1 MKKFFCHCGNQVF
14 FESRQCLYCKTN
26 LGFDPGNMEMR
37 TLTAV
42 HGQLFEASDQQ
53 LFRFCSNEMEFG
65 VCNWLLPK
73 ESNDSL
79 CTACQFNRTVPNQ
92 SQPENRARW
101 LRLEQGKKRLFFTLI
116 QLGLPFENGWAE
128 PERGLLLDF
137 IEDGRTQPL
146 FAETFVTTGYL
157 GGVITIN
164 VMEADDIA
172 RVTVK
177 SELKES
183 YRTVLGH
190 LRHESG
196 HYYWSRLNPD
206 DDMKRAF
213 RNVFGDER
221 QDYRSAL
228 DDYYRH
234 GPAPDWADHFI
245 SSYASAHPS
254 EDWAESWG
262 HYLHI
267 YDALE
272 TAAAHGVINHGPS
285 AMDMQ
290 TRIDIWRQ
298 LSITLNELNRSVG
311 RQDAYPFII
320 NHQVENKLVFVDRVI
335 SQLQTLGSTM
345 AIH

>member
-1 MKKFFCHCGNQVF
+1 
-14 FESRQCLYCKTN
+14 
-26 LGFDPGNMEMR
+26 
-37 TLTAV
+37 
-42 HGQLFEASDQQ
+42 
-53 LFRFCSNEMEFG
+53 
-65 VCNWLLPK
+65 
-73 ESNDSL
+73 
-79 CTACQFNRTVPNQ
+79 
-92 SQPENRARW
+92 
-101 LRLEQGKKRLFFTLI
+101 
-116 QLGLPFENGWAE
+116 
-128 PERGLLLDF
+128 
-137 IEDGRTQPL
+137 
-146 FAETFVTTGYL
+146 
-157 GGVITIN
+157 
-164 VMEADDIA
+164 MEADDIA

-177 SELKES
+177 SEMKES

-206 DDMKRAF
+206 DDIKRAF

-335 SQLQTLGSTM
+335 SQLQTLGSTL